1 MLVVMQQ
8 DASERDIEKVI
19 ERMVDL
25 GFDVH
30 RSSGTIYTVLGGVGD
45 TRKFEEAEFK
55 SMSGVR
61 EAIRITSRWKLASK
75 RVNPQGTRIRIGA
88 VEVGGEYA
96 AELPGDAV
104 VREVWESS
112 QVRVLS
118 AHADALVV
126 PAQAMGN
133 ESLLRELG
141 RAGMP
146 VILKRG
152 ESASVD
158 DWLTAAD
165 MILQAGN
172 KDVLLCESGVRTFFG
187 YALDVGAIAEL
198 RHLTHLPVIAS
209 PRDVNPRPEILP
221 SLRKAPIAAGAHGI
235 LH

>member
-88 VEVGGEYA
+88 VEVGGDF
-96 AELPGDAV
+96 PGTP
-104 VREVWESS
+104 SS
-112 QVRVLS
+112 AKS
-118 AHADALVV
+118 
-126 PAQAMGN
+126 GN
-133 ESLLRELG
+133 PR
-141 RAGMP
+141 
-146 VILKRG
+146 K
-152 ESASVD
+152 SASSP
-158 DWLTAAD
+158 LMPTP
-165 MILQAGN
+165 
-172 KDVLLCESGVRTFFG
+172 SS
-187 YALDVGAIAEL
+187 
-198 RHLTHLPVIAS
+198 S
-209 PRDVNPRPEILP
+209 PRKPWEMSLFSGNLAAPECP
-221 SLRKAPIAAGAHGI
+221 
-235 LH
+235 